1 MERKEIINIGID
13 HIHPHPENPRKN
25 LGDLSELAESLKKNG
40 VMQNLTVIPLEGQP
54 GEYMTI
60 IGHRRHG
67 AAQLAGITELPC
79 RIVEGMSR
87 KEQLSTML
95 EENMQRNDLTIYEQA
110 QGFQMMLDLG
120 ETEQTIA
127 DKTGFS
133 KTTIRH
139 RLNIAQLDQETLQ
152 KKEQDDGFQ
161 LSLKDL
167 YTLEQVENIK
177 TRNKIL
183 KEAHSSRDIAT
194 KALYATAEEKKNKKI
209 KQIEKMLKPLGVEKA
224 PKGAENEQWSGK
236 WLVIKEIDLDKEVP
250 KKISLNETDP
260 VFYLPYYR
268 SVRLIK
274 RVKKGKN
281 SDTPEEAQRKQKDR
295 DMKQIKVKLKE
306 MSAVRKEFIQNIL
319 SGKIEALKDEHQVQ
333 EKIWNML
340 FNIHTGLYPSSM
352 RSFFTGKEDYKC
364 SAEERE
370 QSQAQVDGLSF
381 THSMLVVMHYS
392 IETIGD
398 IYDWQGYFRPET
410 GKTIAAAYEI
420 LKPYGWTFGDEE
432 EQLLNGAHD
441 LYVKPKK

>member
-1 MERKEIINIGID
+1 
-13 HIHPHPENPRKN
+13 
-25 LGDLSELAESLKKNG
+25 
-40 VMQNLTVIPLEGQP
+40 
-54 GEYMTI
+54 
-60 IGHRRHG
+60 
-67 AAQLAGITELPC
+67 
-79 RIVEGMSR
+79 
-87 KEQLSTML
+87 
-95 EENMQRNDLTIYEQA
+95 
-110 QGFQMMLDLG
+110 
-120 ETEQTIA
+120 
-127 DKTGFS
+127 
-133 KTTIRH
+133 
-139 RLNIAQLDQETLQ
+139 
-152 KKEQDDGFQ
+152 

-281 SDTPEEAQRKQKDR
+281 SDTPEEARRKQKDR